1 MAGINVNFFKQ
12 YYEAIAEKNQIGQT
26 LTSDQ
31 FNVYCF
37 QSVMQLQFEDYQTF
51 FQTKV
56 VTNFLQ
62 SYLKQGAPIS
72 VPSTGLISYPS
83 DLQYVS
89 NVSHYYNSLWY
100 DSNLIDRVDWNK
112 INVPNSLEY
121 PTFRDAKYCQMDNGI
136 EFAPK
141 TIGIARV
148 DYFRTPAQPIW
159 GWTEVNNEQ
168 VYDSTTST
176 NFDCNDFNT
185 NRLMAIFLQLVGI
198 NLQSQELAGFAQQFT
213 AETKVVA

>member
-1 MAGINVNFFKQ
+1 MAININSFKI
-12 YYEAIAEKNQIGQT
+12 YYEAIAEKNNVGQT

-31 FNVYCF
+31 FNVYVF
-37 QSVMQLQFEDYQTF
+37 QSVMQLMSEDYQTF
-51 FQTKV
+51 FSTKV

-62 SYLKQGAPIS
+62 SYLKQGAPLS
-72 VPSTGLISYPS
+72 VPSTGLASYPS

-112 INVPNSLEY
+112 INIPNSLEY
-121 PTFRDAKYCQMDNGI
+121 PTLRDTKYCQMDNGI

-141 TIGIARV
+141 TIGIARI
-148 DYFRTPAQPIW
+148 DYFKTPAQPIW
-159 GWTEVNNEQ
+159 NFTIVNNEQ
-168 VYDSTTST
+168 VYTPTGSVDI
-176 NFDCNDFNT
+176 DCDDFNT
-185 NRLMAIFLQLVGI
+185 NRIMAIFLQLVGI

-213 AETKVVA
+213 NETKVVA

>member
-1 MAGINVNFFKQ
+1 MININSFKI
-12 YYEAIAEKNQIGQT
+12 YYEAIAEKNNVGQT

-31 FNVYCF
+31 FNVYVF
-37 QSVMQLQFEDYQTF
+37 QSVMQLMSEDYQTF
-51 FQTKV
+51 FSTKV

-62 SYLKQGAPIS
+62 SYLKQGAPLS
-72 VPSTGLISYPS
+72 VPSTGLASYPS

-112 INVPNSLEY
+112 INIPNSLEY
-121 PTFRDAKYCQMDNGI
+121 PTLRDTKYCQMDNGI

-141 TIGIARV
+141 TIGIARI
-148 DYFRTPAQPIW
+148 DYFKTPAQPIW
-159 GWTEVNNEQ
+159 NFTIVNNEQ
-168 VYDSTTST
+168 VYTQTGSVDI
-176 NFDCNDFNT
+176 DCDDFNT
-185 NRLMAIFLQLVGI
+185 NRIMAIFLQLVGI

-213 AETKVVA
+213 NETKVVA